1 MHERWLDV
9 CSSGRWGETSV
20 IGDTAMALGADRQ
33 TGEQVLAILGFH
45 KIGEPPTG
53 NRATWFY
60 VSEATFGSFLSRLQ
74 DDAWHVLDL
83 QTFLVGVA
91 VPARL
96 PERSVLLTFD
106 DGYRS
111 MRQIALPWLLR
122 FGYPSV
128 LFVPTDFIGKCNEFD
143 AGIEPQEAVC
153 DWDDLR
159 ELQRHGVSVQSH
171 GASHRRFSE
180 LAPGELEE
188 ELHRSKATLEAGL
201 GTPVE
206 AISYPYGDG
215 GVDPQAVDA
224 ALERTGYRAAC
235 LYGGGPNRLPVANP
249 YRLARLAIGPDTDLR
264 AALEG
269 KIQRRTS

>member
-1 MHERWLDV
+1 MPGSATGLFAISPARSPP
-9 CSSGRWGETSV
+9 SSSIRVRADSSPTRPACFAFVTSRKPHV
-20 IGDTAMALGADRQ
+20 AWNKWA
-33 TGEQVLAILGFH
+33 
-45 KIGEPPTG
+45 PTTID
-53 NRATWFY
+53 NA
-60 VSEATFGSFLSRLQ
+60 
-74 DDAWHVLDL
+74 AWPALDL

-91 VPARL
+91 APARL

-171 GASHRRFSE
+171 GASHRRCSE